1 MLFVR
6 WNVSNSLSIM
16 LRVFVV
22 LSGLIFLSSCAGL
35 AEQST
40 TKESQAG
47 ALKLKQTDAAAV
59 NRAQYDRLSPQAKR
73 NFDAA
78 IVALKNGKNSAA
90 EGLLKKLTKEYPDF
104 YSAPV
109 NLGIVYYKTGRLPEA
124 EGILK
129 SVVNADR
136 QNTVAYNYLGIVYR
150 QAGKFKEA
158 ESAYKKALTT
168 NPNYANAHLN
178 LGILYDLYMLDTQK
192 AMDSYKRYQLLAVK
206 QKGKEDKEVNKWLFE
221 LKRRKK

>member
-1 MLFVR
+1 MLLVR
-6 WNVSNSLSIM
+6 WNFLNFLLIM
-16 LRVFVV
+16 LRVSTV
-22 LSGLIFLSSCAGL
+22 LSGLIFLTSCGGL
-35 AEQST
+35 AEKSA
-40 TKESQAG
+40 TKEGQAG
-47 ALKLKQTDAAAV
+47 AIKQTDAAAV

-129 SVVNADR
+129 SVVNADK

-168 NPNYANAHLN
+168 NPDYANAYLN
-178 LGILYDLYMLDTQK
+178 LGILYDLYILDTQK

-206 QKGKEDKEVNKWLFE
+206 QQGKEDKEVNKWLFE